1 MKVLDIYNA
10 IDKICDFESAYPWDN
25 VGLLVGD
32 KTAEVTRVLVT
43 LDADLEALKAAK
55 KIGANLVVSHHPIV
69 YDALKKITP
78 DVAAFH
84 YIANGVNVISA
95 HTCLDAAK
103 GGVSDTLALACGLKN
118 IKAANLEGVDI
129 LRVGDSDISDPDE
142 FCKFVK
148 NSLPSERCDAVI
160 CGPVKRVIC
169 GGGSG
174 GAVPMEALALGA
186 DTLVTGEC
194 KHNVFVACRNLG
206 INIFS
211 FGHYETENPIVN
223 VLTNKLKEALPDM
236 EFVAFCDNNPV
247 HRR

>member
-1 MKVLDIYNA
+1 MKVIDVYNA
-10 IDKICDFESAYPWDN
+10 IDKICDFKSAYPWDN

-32 KTAEVTRVLVT
+32 KNAEVTRVLVT
-43 LDADLEALKAAK
+43 LDADLAALDAAK

-69 YDALKKITP
+69 YDALKSITP
-78 DVAAFH
+78 EIAAYH
-84 YIANGVNVISA
+84 YIAGGVNVISA

-103 GGVSDTLALACGLKN
+103 GGVSDTLARACGLKN
-118 IKAANLEGVDI
+118 VVAADLDGVPL

-142 FCKFVK
+142 FCDFVK
-148 NSLPSERCDAVI
+148 KSLPSKRADAVI

-211 FGHYETENPIVN
+211 FGHFETENPVVA
-223 VLTNKLKEALPDM
+223 VLTNRLRELLPEM
-236 EFVAFCDNNPV
+236 EFTAFCDNNPV
-247 HRR
+247 DRR

>member
-1 MKVLDIYNA
+1 MKVLDVYNA
-10 IDKICDFESAYPWDN
+10 IDKICDFKSAYPWDN
-25 VGLLVGD
+25 VGLLCGD
-32 KTAEVTRVLVT
+32 KNTEVTRVLVT
-43 LDADLEALKAAK
+43 LDADIAALEEAK

-69 YDALKKITP
+69 YDALKRVTP
-78 DVAAFH
+78 DVAVYH

-95 HTCLDAAK
+95 HTCLDAAN
-103 GGVSDTLALACGLKN
+103 GGVSDTLARACGLKN
-118 IKAANLEGVDI
+118 IVSANLDGVDI
-129 LRVGDSDISDPDE
+129 LRMGDSDISDPDE
-142 FCKFVK
+142 FCEYVK
-148 NSLPSERCDAVI
+148 NSLPSKRCDAVI

-211 FGHYETENPIVN
+211 FGHYETENPIVK
-223 VLTNKLKEALPDM
+223 VLTDNLKSLLPDV
-236 EFVAFCDNNPV
+236 EFTAFCDNNPV
-247 HRR
+247 DRR